1 MLQINRGL
9 EFPLSDA
16 VNCNWAPG
24 FNWADEG
31 DMLTEVAATNV
42 TRAVAEAEGSAIA
55 VAFTTTL
62 GGAGKVAGAV

>member
-1 MLQINRGL
+1 
-9 EFPLSDA
+9 
-16 VNCNWAPG
+16 
-24 FNWADEG
+24 
-31 DMLTEVAATNV
+31 MLTEVAATNV